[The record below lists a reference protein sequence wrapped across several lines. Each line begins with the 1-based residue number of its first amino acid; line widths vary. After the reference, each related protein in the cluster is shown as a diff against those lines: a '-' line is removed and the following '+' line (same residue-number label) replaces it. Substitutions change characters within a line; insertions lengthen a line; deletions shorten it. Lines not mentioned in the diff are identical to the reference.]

1 MPVKVNQREAI
12 RKMTDLSKIATW
24 PTTSEAARVLGVSAQ
39 MVAVYL
45 NRGLLHFI
53 PTRAGRLIDP
63 DDLLRLKRERES
75 RAAAE

>member
-1 MPVKVNQREAI
+1 MMNE
-12 RKMTDLSKIATW
+12 SEIANW

-63 DDLLRLKRERES
+63 SDLERLRRKREA